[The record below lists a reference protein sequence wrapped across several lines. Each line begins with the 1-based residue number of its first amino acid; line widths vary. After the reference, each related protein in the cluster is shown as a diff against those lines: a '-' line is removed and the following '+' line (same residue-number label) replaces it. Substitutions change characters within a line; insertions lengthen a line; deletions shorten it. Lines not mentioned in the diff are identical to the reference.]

1 MYWKIPYIHFA
12 RQFKKQQKEYI
23 REFKKIMI
31 KGDFVLRND
40 VTKFEKKI
48 SNFLKVKYV
57 VSVNSCTDA
66 LLFSLGS
73 LSIKKNSE
81 IISVAHTYVAT
92 LAAINHI
99 GGKPVLA
106 DIYKDYNIN
115 VENIECFY
123 KMTCPD

>member
-1 MYWKIPYIHFA
+1 MNWKIPYIDFG
-12 RQFKKQQKEYI
+12 RQFKKLQKEHI
-23 REFKKIMI
+23 REFKKLMT
-31 KGDFVLRND
+31 KGDLVLRND

-73 LSIKKNSE
+73 LGVKKNSE

-92 LAAINHI
+92 LAAIIHN

-106 DIYKDYNIN
+106 DISKDYNID
-115 VENIECFY
+115 VENIE
-123 KMTCPD
+123 KLINNIN